1 LKPEK
6 IKLGIRDGILNPE
19 KNKLGIENGILNP
32 EKINWES
39 KMGY

>member
-1 LKPEK
+1 LNPEK
-6 IKLGIRDGILNPE
+6 IELGTKNRILNPE

-32 EKINWES
+32 DKINWEL